1 MDDKKIAPR
10 KTKEQKRLEAEQ
22 RQAKYRQE
30 QEIKR
35 KEEVLKQLRET
46 ESLLL
51 SEMARLETHQDPA
64 RVVNISRKLADI
76 QKQIKT
82 LS

>member
-1 MDDKKIAPR
+1 MMPGTR

-22 RQAKYRQE
+22 RQSKYRQE

-35 KEEVLKQLRET
+35 KQDVVKQLKEA

-51 SEMARLETHQDPA
+51 NEMGRLETHQNPA
-64 RVVNISRKLADI
+64 RVKELSQRLGEI
-76 QKQIKT
+76 QKQIKA
-82 LS
+82 LG